1 MSEPITQL
9 NQMISRYAT
18 EDGFTFSFIKGVGVF
33 RFVRRKRGVLLEW
46 G

>member
-1 MSEPITQL
+1 MSEPITPL

-18 EDGFTFSFIKGVGVF
+18 EDGFTFSFIKGVGMF
-33 RFVRRKRGVLLEW
+33 RCRKRGVLLEW